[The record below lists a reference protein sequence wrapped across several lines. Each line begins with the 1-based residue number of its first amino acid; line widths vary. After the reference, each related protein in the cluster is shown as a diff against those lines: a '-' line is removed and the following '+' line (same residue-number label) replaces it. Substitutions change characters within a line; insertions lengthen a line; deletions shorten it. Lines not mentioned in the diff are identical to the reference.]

1 LTLTVQ
7 MSEYPYHFEIV
18 LPADTRSR

>member
-1 LTLTVQ
+1 LILTVQ
-7 MSEYPYHFEIV
+7 MSEFPNHFEIV